1 MGGKFFKSNEVKNRM
16 TEEFKLNTKKIP
28 VWKKSSTFRFIDG
41 NMRHIEDWLNLVS
54 VFIIMFLMFFATTEI
69 VGRYI
74 FNAPVPG
81 HVEIVE
87 LIMAGVVFF
96 GIAYTERVGGHVRME
111 LFVTRVLKGRGYH
124 IAEALTAMLSLFV
137 YVFILIYTFKN
148 SVFSFQMG
156 DNTAYLYWPT
166 WPSKFAIPLGSLFLC
181 IRFLIEIIQ
190 HIAQAV
196 SGIEMRELD

>member
-1 MGGKFFKSNEVKNRM
+1 M
-16 TEEFKLNTKKIP
+16 TEEAKLSNEQIP
-28 VWKKSSTFRFIDG
+28 AWKRSSALRVMDG
-41 NMRHIEDWLNLVS
+41 NIRHIEDWMNLAS

-74 FNAPVPG
+74 FNTPVPG

-96 GIAYTERVGGHVRME
+96 GIAYTQRVGGHVRME
-111 LFVTRVLKGRGYH
+111 LFVTRVLKGRAYH
-124 IAEALTAMLSLFV
+124 IAEAITVTLSLFV
-137 YVFILIYTFKN
+137 YIFILIYTFKTAL
-148 SVFSFQMG
+148 FCFHIG

-166 WPSKFAIPLGSLFLC
+166 WPSKFAVPLGSFFLC

-190 HIAQAV
+190 HVAQAIV
-196 SGIEMRELD
+196 GVEMRDLD

>member
-1 MGGKFFKSNEVKNRM
+1 M
-16 TEEFKLNTKKIP
+16 TEEAKLSNDQIP
-28 VWKKSSTFRFIDG
+28 VWKKSSTFRFIEG
-41 NMRHIEDWLNLVS
+41 NMRHIEDWLNLAS

-69 VGRYI
+69 LGRYL
-74 FNAPVPG
+74 FNSPVPG

-111 LFVTRVLKGRGYH
+111 LFVTRVLKGRAYH
-124 IAEALTAMLSLFV
+124 SAEAITAALSLFV
-137 YVFILIYTFKN
+137 YIFILIYTFKA
-148 SVFSFQMG
+148 SVFAFQIG

-166 WPSKFAIPLGSLFLC
+166 WPSKFAVPLGSFFLC

-190 HIAQAV
+190 HISQAI
-196 SGIEMRELD
+196 SGIEMRDLDQG

>member
-1 MGGKFFKSNEVKNRM
+1 MGEDVQMSNGQA
-16 TEEFKLNTKKIP
+16 P
-28 VWKKSSTFRFIDG
+28 AWKKSSTLRFIEG
-41 NMRHIEDWLNLVS
+41 NMRHIEDWLNLAS

-69 VGRYI
+69 VGRYL
-74 FNAPVPG
+74 FNSPVPG

-111 LFVTRVLKGRGYH
+111 LFVTRVLKGRAYH
-124 IAEALTAMLSLFV
+124 SAEAITAALSLFV
-137 YVFILIYTFKN
+137 YIFILIYTFKA
-148 SVFSFQMG
+148 SVFAFQIG

-166 WPSKFAIPLGSLFLC
+166 WPSKFAVPLGSFFLC

-190 HIAQAV
+190 HLAQAV
-196 SGIEMRELD
+196 SGVEMRELD

>member
-1 MGGKFFKSNEVKNRM
+1 MIKDAQLSDG
-16 TEEFKLNTKKIP
+16 KIP
-28 VWKKSSTFRFIDG
+28 VWKKSFLLRAIDG
-41 NMRHIEDWLNLVS
+41 NIRHIEDWLNLAS

-111 LFVTRVLKGRGYH
+111 LFVTRVLKGRSYH
-124 IAEALTAMLSLFV
+124 IAEAITAALSLFV
-137 YVFILIYTFKN
+137 YIFILIYTFKA
-148 SVFSFQMG
+148 SVFALQMG

-166 WPSKFAIPLGSLFLC
+166 WPSKFAIPLGSFFLC

-190 HIAQAV
+190 HLAQAV
-196 SGIEMRELD
+196 AGVEMRDLDQD

>member
-1 MGGKFFKSNEVKNRM
+1 MAEEAKLSNGQA
-16 TEEFKLNTKKIP
+16 P
-28 VWKKSSTFRFIDG
+28 AWKRFSLLRVIDG
-41 NMRHIEDWLNLVS
+41 NIRHIEDWLNLAS

-74 FNAPVPG
+74 FNTPVPG

-111 LFVTRVLKGRGYH
+111 LFVTRVLKGRAYH
-124 IAEALTAMLSLFV
+124 TAEAVTAALSLFV
-137 YVFILIYTFKN
+137 YIFILIYTFKA
-148 SVFSFQMG
+148 SVFAFQIG

-166 WPSKFAIPLGSLFLC
+166 WPSKFAVPLGSFFLC

-190 HIAQAV
+190 HISQAV
-196 SGIEMRELD
+196 SGGEMREMDQG

>member
-1 MGGKFFKSNEVKNRM
+1 MAEETKFSNDH
-16 TEEFKLNTKKIP
+16 TPT
-28 VWKKSSTFRFIDG
+28 WKKFSLLRIANG
-41 NMRHIEDWLNLVS
+41 NIKHIEDWLNLAS
-54 VFIIMFLMFFATTEI
+54 VFIIMFLMFFATAEI

-124 IAEALTAMLSLFV
+124 IAEAITAALSLFV
-137 YVFILIYTFKN
+137 YIFILIYTFKA
-148 SVFSFQMG
+148 SVFAFQIG
-156 DNTAYLYWPT
+156 DNTSYLYWPT
-166 WPSKFAIPLGSLFLC
+166 WPSKFAVPLGSLFLC

-190 HIAQAV
+190 HVSQAV
-196 SGIEMRELD
+196 SGGEMRELDQD

>member
-1 MGGKFFKSNEVKNRM
+1 M
-16 TEEFKLNTKKIP
+16 TEEAKLSNEQTP
-28 VWKKSSTFRFIDG
+28 AWKRSSVLRVMDG
-41 NMRHIEDWLNLVS
+41 NIRHIEDWLNLAS

-74 FNAPVPG
+74 FNTPVPG

-96 GIAYTERVGGHVRME
+96 GIAYTQRVGGHVRME
-111 LFVTRVLKGRGYH
+111 LFVTRVLKGRAYH
-124 IAEALTAMLSLFV
+124 IAETITVTLSLFV
-137 YVFILIYTFKN
+137 YIFILIYTFKTAL
-148 SVFSFQMG
+148 FCFHIG

-166 WPSKFAIPLGSLFLC
+166 WPSKFAVPLGSLFLC

-190 HIAQAV
+190 HVAQAV
-196 SGIEMRELD
+196 AGVEMRDLD

>member
-1 MGGKFFKSNEVKNRM
+1 MIEETKLSNDR
-16 TEEFKLNTKKIP
+16 IP
-28 VWKKSSTFRFIDG
+28 AWKRSSTLLFIEG
-41 NMRHIEDWLNLVS
+41 NIRHIEDLLNLAS

-69 VGRYI
+69 VGRYL
-74 FNAPVPG
+74 FNSPVPG

-111 LFVTRVLKGRGYH
+111 LFVTRVLKGRAYH
-124 IAEALTAMLSLFV
+124 IAEAITAALSLFV
-137 YVFILIYTFKN
+137 YIFILIYTFKA
-148 SVFSFQMG
+148 SVFAFQVG

-166 WPSKFAIPLGSLFLC
+166 WPSKFAVPLGSFFLC

-190 HIAQAV
+190 HVSQAI
-196 SGIEMRELD
+196 SGIEMRDLDQG

>member
-1 MGGKFFKSNEVKNRM
+1 MHIVEDTGQSNGQ
-16 TEEFKLNTKKIP
+16 TP
-28 VWKKSSTFRFIDG
+28 AWKRFSLLRVIEGDL
-41 NMRHIEDWLNLVS
+41 RHIEDWLNLAS

-69 VGRYI
+69 LGRYI

-111 LFVTRVLKGRGYH
+111 LFITRILKGRAYH
-124 IAEALTAMLSLFV
+124 IAEAITTTLSLFV
-137 YVFILIYTFKN
+137 YLFILVYTFKFAL
-148 SVFSFQMG
+148 FSFQVG
-156 DNTAYLYWPT
+156 DTTAYIYWPT

-181 IRFLIEIIQ
+181 IRFVIELIQ
-190 HIAQAV
+190 HVSQAV
-196 SGIEMRELD
+196 AGVEMRDLD

>member
-1 MGGKFFKSNEVKNRM
+1 M
-16 TEEFKLNTKKIP
+16 TEEAKLNNEQIP
-28 VWKKSSTFRFIDG
+28 AWKRFSTLRFIEG
-41 NMRHIEDWLNLVS
+41 NMRHIEDWLNLAS

-74 FNAPVPG
+74 FNTPVPG

-111 LFVTRVLKGRGYH
+111 LFVTRVLKGRAYH
-124 IAEALTAMLSLFV
+124 TAEAITAALSLFV
-137 YVFILIYTFKN
+137 YIFILIYTFKA
-148 SVFSFQMG
+148 SVFAFQMG

-166 WPSKFAIPLGSLFLC
+166 WPSKIAIPLGSLFLC

-190 HIAQAV
+190 HVSQAI
-196 SGIEMRELD
+196 SGVEMRDLDQG

>member
-1 MGGKFFKSNEVKNRM
+1 MGEDVQMSNDH
-16 TEEFKLNTKKIP
+16 P
-28 VWKKSSTFRFIDG
+28 VPAWKRSSTLRFIEG
-41 NMRHIEDWLNLVS
+41 NMRHIEDWLNLAS

-69 VGRYI
+69 LGRYL
-74 FNAPVPG
+74 FNSPVPG

-111 LFVTRVLKGRGYH
+111 LFVTRVLKGRAYH
-124 IAEALTAMLSLFV
+124 IAEAITAALSLFV
-137 YVFILIYTFKN
+137 YIFILIYTFKA
-148 SVFSFQMG
+148 SVFAFQMG

-166 WPSKFAIPLGSLFLC
+166 WPSKFAVPLGSFFLC

-190 HIAQAV
+190 HLAQAV
-196 SGIEMRELD
+196 SGVEMRELD

>member
-1 MGGKFFKSNEVKNRM
+1 MAEDSQLSNGQ
-16 TEEFKLNTKKIP
+16 TP
-28 VWKKSSTFRFIDG
+28 AWKRSFVLRIIDG
-41 NMRHIEDWLNLVS
+41 NIRHIEDWLNLAS

-74 FNAPVPG
+74 FNTPVPG

-111 LFVTRVLKGRGYH
+111 LFVTRVLKGRSYH
-124 IAEALTAMLSLFV
+124 IAEAITAALSLFV
-137 YVFILIYTFKN
+137 YIFILIYTFKA
-148 SVFSFQMG
+148 SVFAFQIG

-166 WPSKFAIPLGSLFLC
+166 WPSKFAVPLGSFFLC

-190 HIAQAV
+190 HVTQALAGV
-196 SGIEMRELD
+196 EMRDLDQG